1 MTEKFDLAQRVEFIK
16 KACQGKKVLHLGC
29 ANYPYTLE
37 ALQNK
42 MLLHLE
48 LAAISKNLFGL
59 DFDQRGIDILAERGV
74 KNLFRGDLEK
84 LEETEI
90 GEIFDVIVAGEVI
103 EHLSNPALFLR
114 GVKRFMN
121 KNSTLLLTTVNAY
134 CGMRFF
140 QYALRGKGGRREPV
154 HPDHVAYYSFST
166 LRLLLKRENYK
177 IERFLYYDLGL
188 EHRPHNSWYYNFVND
203 LCVRWTP
210 QLADGIIAE
219 CRLSETEENK

>member
-1 MTEKFDLAQRVEFIK
+1 MSENFNLVQRVEFIK
-16 KACQGKKVLHLGC
+16 NACRGKKVLHLGC
-29 ANYPYTLE
+29 TNYPFTGE
-37 ALQNK
+37 ALENK

-48 LAAISKNLFGL
+48 LTEISNELYGL
-59 DFDQRGIDILAERGV
+59 DFDQKGIDILSESGV

-84 LEETEI
+84 LEDAQI
-90 GEIFDVIVAGEVI
+90 SEIFDIIVAGEII

-121 KNSTLLLTTVNAY
+121 RDTTLLLTTINAY

-140 QYALRGKGGRREPV
+140 QYALRGKGGSREPV

-166 LRLLLKRENYK
+166 LSLLLKRENYK
-177 IERFLYYDLGL
+177 IGRFLYYDIGL
-188 EHRPHNSWYYNFVND
+188 EHRPHNRWYYNLAND
-203 LCVRWTP
+203 ICVKAAP

-219 CRLSETEENK
+219 CGLGEAQESE